1 MTSKAGKNVLTE
13 MFRVSAVTQR
23 HAPYPIA
30 WQIVSVNPTVTNRLC
45 PYLPVCRGI
54 KKLW

>member
-1 MTSKAGKNVLTE
+1 MTLKAGKNVLTE
-13 MFRVSAVTQR
+13 MCRVSAVTQR

-54 KKLW
+54 KKL

>member
-13 MFRVSAVTQR
+13 MCRVSAVTQR

-30 WQIVSVNPTVTNRLC
+30 SLADR
-45 PYLPVCRGI
+45 
-54 KKLW
+54 